1 MAYIKEI
8 GSDKRRDIIF
18 LLPRHTA
25 HTSTF
30 QKIKIQSTLISGT
43 TDDVIKDKNINLRS
57 ILRLVVYAPDFIII
71 VMLLCTSCWY

>member
-8 GSDKRRDIIF
+8 GFDKRRDIIF

-57 ILRLVVYAPDFIII
+57 ILRLVVYAPDFI